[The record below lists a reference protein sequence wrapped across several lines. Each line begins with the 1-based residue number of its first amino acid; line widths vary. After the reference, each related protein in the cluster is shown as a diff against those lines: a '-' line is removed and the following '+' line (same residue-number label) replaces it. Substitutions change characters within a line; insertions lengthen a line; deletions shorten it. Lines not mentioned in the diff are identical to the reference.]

1 MEIRQSW
8 RNLAAADWVMIIVLL
23 TLVAFGLAA
32 IYSVELSR
40 QATDFLNLKKQLAA
54 LALGLAALVL
64 MALSNYKLLRNYSAI
79 AYLLGIL
86 LMVGVLIFGVQV
98 RGTTGWFD
106 FGIIRFQPVE
116 LMKVVLAVA
125 LASYFSQRARRDL
138 GWREF
143 LESGLMAAGPA
154 VLTYLQPDFGSAMLM
169 VGMWLVVIFFA
180 GIRKRFILFLIL
192 AFLVLGLLGW
202 NFVLADYQKA
212 RLTTFIH
219 PELDPLGQ
227 GYNITQ
233 AIIAVGAGGWLG
245 SGLGFGSQSQ
255 LKFLP
260 ESQTDFIFA
269 VVAEELGFLGVS
281 LLLLAFALLFFR
293 MYLLASKTKD
303 DFTSFLVIAIAGLVF
318 VQFLVN
324 VGMNLG
330 MMPVTGVTL
339 PLVSYGGSSLLFTL
353 IMFGIVES
361 AAIRAR
367 ISTT

>member
-1 MEIRQSW
+1 MQIRNYW
-8 RNLAAADWVMIIVLL
+8 RNLASADWVMLVTFL

-32 IYSVELSR
+32 IYSVELSSE
-40 QATDFLNLKKQLAA
+40 ASEFLNVKKQLVA
-54 LALGLAALVL
+54 LGVGLAAFLL
-64 MALSNYKLLRNYSAI
+64 IASSNHKLLRNYSAVI
-79 AYLLGIL
+79 YVAGML
-86 LMVGVLIFGVQV
+86 LMVGVLILGIKV

-106 FGIIRFQPVE
+106 FGIVRFQPVE
-116 LMKVVLAVA
+116 FMKVAVAVA
-125 LASYFSQRARRDL
+125 LASYFSQRARREL
-138 GWREF
+138 RWREF
-143 LESGLMAAGPA
+143 FESGAIVMVPAG
-154 VLTYLQPDFGSAMLM
+154 LTYLQPDFGSAMLM

-180 GIRKRFILFLIL
+180 GIRKRFILILVL
-192 AFLVLGLLGW
+192 AFTVLALLGW
-202 NFVLADYQKA
+202 NFVLVDYQKA
-212 RLTTFIH
+212 RLTTFLH
-219 PELDPLGQ
+219 PEIDPLGQ

-233 AIIAVGAGGWLG
+233 ATIAVGSGGWFG

-269 VVAEELGFLGVS
+269 VVAEELGFFGVS
-281 LLLLAFALLFFR
+281 LLLVAFALLFFR

-303 DFTSFLVIAIAGLVF
+303 DFTSFLVIAIGGLLF

-353 IMFGIVES
+353 IMLGIVES

>member
-1 MEIRQSW
+1 MDIRHYW
-8 RNLAAADWVMIIVLL
+8 RNLFSADWIIMVVFL
-23 TLVAFGLAA
+23 TLIAFGLAA
-32 IYSVELSR
+32 IYSVELSYGVS
-40 QATDFLNLKKQLAA
+40 DFLNLKKQLAA
-54 LALGLAALVL
+54 LVMGLIVFLLIAG
-64 MALSNYKLLRNYSAI
+64 SNYKLLRNYSAI
-79 AYLLGIL
+79 IYILGIL
-86 LMVGVLIFGVQV
+86 LMIGVLVFGINV

-106 FGIIRFQPVE
+106 FGIFRFQPVE
-116 LMKVVLAVA
+116 FMKVAVALA
-125 LASYFSQRARRDL
+125 LASYFSQRARREL

-143 LESGLMAAGPA
+143 FESGILVLLPVG
-154 VLTYLQPDFGSAMLM
+154 LTYWQPDFGSAMLM

-180 GIRKRFILFLIL
+180 GIQKRFILIL
-192 AFLVLGLLGW
+192 LLVFVILGLLGW

-212 RLTTFIH
+212 RLTTFLH

-233 AIIAVGAGGWLG
+233 ATIAIGSGGLFG

-269 VVAEELGFLGVS
+269 VVAEELGFFGVS

-293 MYLLASKTKD
+293 MYVLASKTRD
-303 DFTSFLVIAIAGLVF
+303 DFTSFVVIAIGGLLF

-330 MMPVTGVTL
+330 VMPVTGVTL

-353 IMFGIVES
+353 IMLGIVQS
-361 AAIRAR
+361 AAIRSR
-367 ISTT
+367 LSTA